1 MEKVERSLLNIVQ
14 TKFPLESRP
23 YRKLGEL
30 LGIDEAAAFGH
41 MNRLYAAGIVRR
53 LGGIFDSRRL
63 GYFSTLC
70 AAKIPADKVAQ
81 VAGLLADIPGVTHNY
96 LREHEYNMWFTL
108 IVSSEEEA
116 ERILAGVREE
126 AGTPDIY
133 SLPAVRLF
141 KIRVDLDLN
150 SDDVA
155 ETPEAPHRPAQGGA
169 GWEKFPPEG
178 ESEREVMGLSPPGA
192 AESAGLTEAD
202 RALVKTL
209 QTDLPHALKPFAL
222 VAETLGRSEKEVLSR
237 TEEFLQEGIM
247 RRFGVILR
255 HQKAGFTA
263 NAMGVWQV
271 EEDRA
276 VQVGK
281 QMAKFREVSHCYQRP
296 TLPDWPYNIFT
307 MVHGRTPEECRRVME
322 KISRATGLKG
332 YRMLFSTVE
341 LKKSSMQYFGED

>member
-14 TKFPLESRP
+14 TEFPLESRP

-30 LGIDEAAAFGH
+30 LEIEEAEAFRH
-41 MNRLYAAGIVRR
+41 MNRLYALGVIRR
-53 LGGIFDSRRL
+53 LGGVFDSRRL

-70 AAKIPADKVAQ
+70 AAKIPPDKVAQ

-108 IVSSEEEA
+108 IAPSEEEA
-116 ERILAGVREE
+116 ERILTRVREE

-150 SDDVA
+150 ADEVA
-155 ETPEAPHRPAQGGA
+155 EMPEEPTGPADHGA
-169 GWEKFPPEG
+169 GWEESPPER
-178 ESEREVMGLSPPGA
+178 ESERERSELSAPGA
-192 AESAGLTEAD
+192 AEGAGLTEAD
-202 RALVKTL
+202 RALIKAL
-209 QTDLPHALKPFAL
+209 QADLPRALSPFAL
-222 VAETLGRSEKEVLSR
+222 VAETMGRSEKEVLTR
-237 TEEFLQEGIM
+237 AGEFLREGIM

-255 HQKAGFTA
+255 HQKAGFRA
-263 NAMGVWQV
+263 NAMGVWRV
-271 EEDRA
+271 GEDRA
-276 VQVGK
+276 AQVGR

-307 MVHGRTPEECRRVME
+307 MVHGRTEEECRRVME
-322 KISRATGLKG
+322 KISQVTGLKG

-341 LKKSSMQYFGED
+341 LKKSSMQYFSED